1 MKNQVINFV
10 KNEITSGN
18 QVIIATMGNG
28 GAGLTLTSNEDLIA
42 ELEGMDYV
50 DGIHEAQDIKDF
62 EDYNENEYRV
72 HRFNGENGFYILVAT
87 LMDEV
92 QVEVED
98 VVISKITEDEE
109 YYFIDFGAGVGF
121 YPKKDWTLKKAIED
135 QKNVWSENV

>member
-1 MKNQVINFV
+1 MKKQVINFV
-10 KNEITSGN
+10 KNEIASGN

-28 GAGLTLTSNEDLIA
+28 GAGLTLTSNEDLIE

-50 DGIHEAQDIKDF
+50 DGIHEAQDIKDY

-87 LMDEV
+87 LMNEV
-92 QVEVED
+92 SVEVED

-109 YYFIDFGAGVGF
+109 YYFIDLGAGVGF
-121 YPKKDWTLKKAIED
+121 YPKKDWTLEKAIED
-135 QKNVWSENV
+135 QKNVWSEN